1 MLQGKGF
8 VGLEFRTFLKL
19 GWSKMWVLCKRAKIR
34 KNNLRISKVL
44 KLDRYASYALN
55 FPFIF
60 QTEILIQEPEK
71 IFPQKK

>member
-1 MLQGKGF
+1 
-8 VGLEFRTFLKL
+8 
-19 GWSKMWVLCKRAKIR
+19 MWVLCKRAKIR
-34 KNNLRISKVL
+34 KNNLRILKVS

-60 QTEILIQEPEK
+60 RTEILIQEPEK